1 MTDFARHYLR
11 LSPAGLRT
19 CLIGLALACAAFGGD
34 NTNKNLSRAEHALKS
49 GDFQRAEQIYRD
61 LLTKDDQN
69 IQARLGL
76 SRTLLKERRL
86 QDSFD
91 HAARVIAID
100 PLSARGHALLGAAVL
115 ASGDFRFSVEEVRT
129 ALSLNE
135 NEAIAIAGL
144 TMVDYYE
151 NTTYPSIIGFRPPA
165 TN

>member
-1 MTDFARHYLR
+1 MTDFARHHLR

-19 CLIGLALACAAFGGD
+19 CLIGLALACAGFGGD
-34 NTNKNLSRAEHALKS
+34 NPNKNLSRAEHALKS
-49 GDFQRAEQIYRD
+49 GDFQRAEEIYRE

-100 PLSARGHALLGAAVL
+100 PLSARGHALLGAAAL
-115 ASGDFRFSVEEVRT
+115 AFGDFFFLVGGV
-129 ALSLNE
+129 
-135 NEAIAIAGL
+135 
-144 TMVDYYE
+144 
-151 NTTYPSIIGFRPPA
+151 PP
-165 TN
+165 